1 MNKRNF
7 ILSSILGISAI
18 ILSLVLMNCSGRS
31 FKNHTVQNPDIQTLL
46 TIQNAFVRIADLAKP
61 AVVGITA
68 QNVRNPLNSSRPW
81 ERIRMTNGSGFIYRK
96 DGYILT
102 NDHVVD
108 SAEEIDV
115 TLLDGRQFKAKIV
128 GIDPNTDIA
137 VIKIDVKE
145 ELPMLKLA
153 DSDKVKVGQFA
164 IAIGNPF
171 GLNYSVT
178 TGIVSG
184 KGRDLRYY
192 SGDLITYHDFIQT
205 DAWINRGNSGG
216 PLLNIQG
223 EVIGMNSMIRAESP
237 SSMRFAGA
245 GFSIS
250 ANMLKNIGE
259 QLIAKG
265 QVNRG
270 WLGIRMREVDNGVK
284 VSETIKDNP
293 AEIAGI
299 QPGDVIIE
307 YNGQPIRTAKE
318 LQWAV
323 ANTKAG
329 EVVNIKVQRGE
340 KVETLKVRV
349 SEMPARYKGQLES
362 STAMVKLGILI
373 HDLTDTHIK
382 RFSHLEAGDQG
393 AIVQDIDPNG
403 LAAKNGMRTGDLIT
417 VINGKKIH
425 NVEECARALETA
437 IEKKI
442 INITVKTSS
451 DDGEL
456 QEKRVTINISQ

>member
-1 MNKRNF
+1 MNRK
-7 ILSSILGISAI
+7 IILGILTI
-18 ILSLVLMNCSGRS
+18 TLTLSLISCSGHS
-31 FKNHTVQNPDIQTLL
+31 LKNQNQDIQTLL
-46 TIQNAFVRIADLAKP
+46 TIQNAFVRIAEQAKP

-68 QNVRNPLNSSRPW
+68 YNVRNPLDSSNPW
-81 ERIRMTNGSGFIYRK
+81 EKIPMTNGSGFIYRK

-108 SAEEIDV
+108 SAGKIEV
-115 TLLDGRQFKAKIV
+115 TLLDGRKVNANIV

-137 VIKIDVKE
+137 VIKIDMKE
-145 ELPMLKLA
+145 ELPTLKLM
-153 DSDKVKVGQFA
+153 DSDEVKVGQFA

-223 EVIGMNSMIRAESP
+223 EVIGMNSMIRADSP
-237 SSMRFAGA
+237 LSMRFAGA

-250 ANMLKNIGE
+250 ANMLRNIGE

-270 WLGIRMREVDNGVK
+270 WLGIRMREDDKGVK
-284 VSETIKDNP
+284 VSETIKGNP
-293 AEIAGI
+293 AEIAGL
-299 QPGDVIIE
+299 QAGDVIIE
-307 YNGQPIRTAKE
+307 YDGQPIRTTKE

-323 ANTKAG
+323 ANTEAG
-329 EVVNIKVQRGE
+329 KVVDIKVQRAE
-340 KVETLKVRV
+340 KVEMLKVRV
-349 SEMPARYKGQLES
+349 SEMPARYTGQIEANL
-362 STAMVKLGILI
+362 AMVKLGMVVNE
-373 HDLTDTHIK
+373 LTDTDIK
-382 RFSHLEAGDQG
+382 RFSHIEEGDQG
-393 AIVQDIDPNG
+393 AIVQDIKPDG
-403 LAAKNGMRTGDLIT
+403 LAAKNGIKTGDLII
-417 VINGKKIH
+417 VIDGKKIH
-425 NVEECARALETA
+425 NIEECTRALDTA
-437 IEKKI
+437 IEKKV
-442 INITVKTSS
+442 INHS
-451 DDGEL
+451 E
-456 QEKRVTINISQ
+456 N

>member
-1 MNKRNF
+1 MNKKNS
-7 ILSSILGISAI
+7 ILYSILGTLTI
-18 ILSLVLMNCSGRS
+18 ILSLSLMNCSRHS
-31 FKNHTVQNPDIQTLL
+31 LKNHTRQNPNLTLL
-46 TIQNAFVRIADLAKP
+46 TIQNAFVRIAEQATP

-68 QNVRNPLNSSRPW
+68 ENVRNPLDSSRPW
-81 ERIRMTNGSGFIYRK
+81 ERIRKTNGSGFIYRK

-108 SAEEIDV
+108 SAENIDV
-115 TLLDGRQFKAKIV
+115 TLLDGRTVKAKIV
-128 GIDPNTDIA
+128 GVDANTDIA

-145 ELPMLKLA
+145 ELPTLKLA
-153 DSDKVKVGQFA
+153 DSDEVRVGQFA

-192 SGDLITYHDFIQT
+192 PRDLITYHDFIQT

-223 EVIGMNSMIRAESP
+223 EVIGMNAMIRADSP
-237 SSMRFAGA
+237 SSMRFTGA

-270 WLGIRMREVDNGVK
+270 WLGIRMREDDGGVK
-284 VSETIKDNP
+284 VSEAIKGNP
-293 AEIAGI
+293 AQVAGI
-299 QPGDVIIE
+299 QAGDVIIE
-307 YNGQPIRTAKE
+307 YDGQPIRTAKE
-318 LQWAV
+318 LQWVV
-323 ANTKAG
+323 ANTEAG
-329 EVVNIKVQRGE
+329 EMVDIKVQRAE
-340 KVETLKVRV
+340 KVETLKVRI
-349 SEMPARYKGQLES
+349 SEMPAQYKGQIETS
-362 STAMVKLGILI
+362 SAMVKLGMVV
-373 HDLTDTHIK
+373 HELTDTHIK
-382 RFSHLEAGDQG
+382 RFSHLEKGDQG

-403 LAAKNGMRTGDLIT
+403 LAAKNGIRTGDLIT

-425 NVEECARALETA
+425 NIEECTRALDTA
-437 IEKKI
+437 MEKKI
-442 INITVKTSS
+442 ISITVKTSS
-451 DDGEL
+451 DDDKP
-456 QEKRVTINISQ
+456 QEKSVTIKIND